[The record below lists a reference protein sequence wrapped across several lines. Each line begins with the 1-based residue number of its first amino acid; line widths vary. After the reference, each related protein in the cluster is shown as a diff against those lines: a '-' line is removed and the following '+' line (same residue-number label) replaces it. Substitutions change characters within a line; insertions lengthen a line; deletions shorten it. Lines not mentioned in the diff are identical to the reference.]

1 MNRSSGV
8 FLNISSLPSK
18 DGIGTFGKEAYRFVD
33 FLKKAGFSYWQ
44 ILPTNPTGFGDSP
57 YQSFSTFAGNPYYI
71 DLEMLKKDNLLSD
84 NELQSYNYKNDDSIE
99 YGLLYKEKF
108 KVLRKAFD
116 RGYKKLVNEVIAFR
130 NENNFWIEDYSLFM
144 AIKDHLNG
152 CCLLDWPKDIKERKQ
167 KALNYYKNLLKEDVD
182 FYVFIQFLF
191 HKQFS
196 KLKSYMVDS
205 GIKLIGDIPIY
216 VSMDSSDVWA
226 NKDLFKL
233 DKNYV
238 PKLVAG
244 VPPDYFSEEGQLWG
258 NPIYNYRKMK
268 EDNYN
273 WWVQRVKNISQYCDV
288 VRIDHFRG
296 FESYYAVKYG
306 AKNAINGRW
315 IKGPGIE
322 LFNAIRTECDIQIIA
337 EDLGFITRSVKKL
350 MRECEFPGMKVLQ
363 FAFDGRKNNE
373 HLPKNHTPN
382 SVCYIGTH
390 DNHTLKGFV
399 DTLSSKQN
407 EYVRSRLR
415 LKKGPLD
422 EIFIKTLFKS
432 KSNLCIINACDM
444 LKLDD
449 NFRMNIP
456 ATAKNNWVFRL
467 LDFEYL
473 FKTKNKYYK
482 LNKKTNRL

>member
-167 KALNYYKNLLKEDVD
+167 KALDYYKNLLKEDVD

-467 LDFEYL
+467 LDFDDL